1 MIRPLIAIALAM
13 TLHLLPLSGQT
24 DTIRGRVQSVLDSR
38 AVAGAAVRA
47 RLSGATTTT
56 NQSGDFALPSSR
68 RSDTIVVRAFGF
80 APDTVAWQPGGASLL
95 ITLRLMPVALQDLV
109 TATND
114 NAPIASGD
122 ATHWTVSGQA
132 AKVLPV
138 AGEPDINRS
147 LALVPGVSFSSLLS
161 ARPML
166 RGLDADDAG
175 YSIDG
180 FDAINLYHLG
190 RFFSAVP
197 SIAVDH
203 ADVQFQPADPSSG
216 GTTAGSVDITGK
228 TGTERAVDAQY
239 GLGALSSSIGTGG
252 AIPIFAAARSVR
264 LTLADIV
271 QGGGDVRYSFW
282 DTYEH
287 ATLPHLARGTEFSL
301 FASNDDVGPGPGS
314 DIRDVSMR
322 WSNLVAGIR
331 SHLLSSSS
339 GSVTAA
345 ISYASHEE
353 HGDQIPARTA
363 LINVDN
369 RMHVL
374 HAEISGSVQTGIH
387 GVVFRFGGDGK
398 WRDMVNVLQP
408 DSLEGFFATDNRI
421 RRVEGGAYQQLECS
435 CGPTSIQVGVRED
448 LAGPLIALQ
457 PRARV
462 ATRVGARGSIALS
475 VGRTERLFHL
485 VSDARSEP
493 KVAYYDIWL
502 PAGVGGIPAAIVDH
516 ATLDFARDVGV
527 FHLRAGIFA
536 ATGSGEVDL
545 QPVLTNADS
554 GSIFRIGSLRV
565 HGLDLSAVG
574 GSPSG
579 RWSIAASY
587 AYTRSER
594 NWGSGWIPWLNER
607 RHQLGVFGSVVP
619 GLGIRLSGSAQL
631 SSSVPYTPIAGW
643 YTGTGVNAGNVQ
655 AVYGPENSATGAG
668 WFRFDGSI
676 TKEFG
681 GPGHT
686 HWEAGL
692 SIVNW
697 SRGDQAPRKPYLS
710 RSGDGITIGSD
721 PLFHLPPVPSI
732 ILRGHWSP
740 ND

>member
-1 MIRPLIAIALAM
+1 MNRRTIGIALALGLRVM
-13 TLHLLPLSGQT
+13 PLSAQA
-24 DTIRGRVQSVLDSR
+24 DTIRGRVESVLDGR
-38 AVAGAAVRA
+38 PVAAATVRV
-47 RLSGATTTT
+47 RISGATTTT
-56 NQSGDFALPSSR
+56 NQSGEFSLAESAR
-68 RSDTIVVRAFGF
+68 TDTIIVRAFGF
-80 APDTVAWQPGGASLL
+80 APDTVAWRPGSGLLL

-122 ATHWTVSGQA
+122 ANRWTVSGQA

-228 TGTERAVDAQY
+228 SGAERAVDAQY
-239 GLGALSSSIGTGG
+239 GLGALSGSIGTGG
-252 AIPIFAAARSVR
+252 AAPIFASGRSVR
-264 LTLADIV
+264 LSLADIV
-271 QGGGDVRYSFW
+271 QGGGDVRYNFW

-287 ATLPHLARGTEFSL
+287 ATLPHLARGTDFSL
-301 FASNDDVGPGPGS
+301 FASSDDIGPASILSTTDP
-314 DIRDVSMR
+314 SMR

-331 SHLLSSSS
+331 SHLLSSLS
-339 GSVTAA
+339 GSLTAA
-345 ISYASHEE
+345 LSYAGHEE

-369 RMHVL
+369 RMHVV
-374 HAEISGSVQTGIH
+374 HAELSGTVQTRIQGLALH
-387 GVVFRFGGDGK
+387 FGADGQ

-408 DSLEGFFATDNRI
+408 DSLESFFATDTRVRRI
-421 RRVEGGAYQQLECS
+421 EGGAYQQLECS
-435 CGPTSIQVGVRED
+435 CGSTSIQVGFRED
-448 LAGPLIALQ
+448 AAGPIFALQ

-462 ATRVGARGSIALS
+462 STRLGARGSVALS
-475 VGRTERLFHL
+475 LGRTERLFHL

-516 ATLDFARDVGV
+516 AALDFAHDVGV

-594 NWGSGWIPWLNER
+594 NWGKGWIPWLNER

-631 SSSVPYTPIAGW
+631 SSSVPYTPISGW
-643 YTGTGVNAGNVQ
+643 YSTTGPGGGELHSI
-655 AVYGPENSATGAG
+655 YGPENSATGEG

-697 SRGDQAPRKPYLS
+697 SRGDQAPRKPFLS
-710 RSGDGITIGSD
+710 DRGDAIVIGAD

-732 ILRGHWSP
+732 VLRGHWSP
-740 ND
+740 NN